1 MLREP
6 TANSCRAFTT
16 AKPRGQKTEVTARSK
31 GEESTDKQRS
41 SSCFL
46 NELDI
51 EIVSQETVSKHFQM
65 SIVIQ

>member
-1 MLREP
+1 MLHEP
-6 TANSCRAFTT
+6 PANSCRALTA

-31 GEESTDKQRS
+31 GEESTDEQRS

-46 NELDI
+46 NELDV

-65 SIVIQ
+65 SIAIQ